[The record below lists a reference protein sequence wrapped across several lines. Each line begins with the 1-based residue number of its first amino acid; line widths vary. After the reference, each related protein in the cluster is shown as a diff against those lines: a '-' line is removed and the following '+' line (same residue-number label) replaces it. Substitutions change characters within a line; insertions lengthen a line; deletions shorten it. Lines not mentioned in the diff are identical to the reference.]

1 MAEQQ
6 STDDQQA
13 KERLGSAGW
22 RRRTAVVNLM
32 EITIGQRISI
42 ADDAVGEVVDNPR
55 DGSWIIVRYL
65 ESPAD
70 ESKVGQEEPVFAED
84 VVGMVE

>member
-6 STDDQQA
+6 STDEQQQ

-22 RRRTAVVNLM
+22 RRRNAVVNLM
-32 EITIGQRISI
+32 EIVVGDRIVI
-42 ADDAVGEVVDNPR
+42 AEDALGEVVDNPR
-55 DGSWIIVRYL
+55 DGSWVIVRYL
-65 ESPAD
+65 TCPED

-84 VVGMVE
+84 VVGMAE